1 MDTLLSILK
10 YECRAINEEFEL
22 ASKQGEGTS
31 QEVADFREN
40 AVQDF
45 IGRYYP
51 QSNIISKG
59 KITDLEGNQSNSID
73 CLVLNPAHP
82 NLIDSKR
89 KLRLI
94 FSDGCDAAIEVK
106 PDLTRSD
113 ELTRALKQGI
123 SVKKTKRSKSPII
136 LKSRASETIIGHS
149 LYIPFYVFCV
159 KAFDVTKLYE
169 QITDYYRRNE
179 TPLEHQIDGVII
191 LNTGVLKHVKHSELN
206 FYDALPPIE
215 KNSGWYL
222 EKWGEATLLGLL
234 LNLGYSYPSFPSM
247 AEPIMTR
254 ILTRIGKT
262 YLEYLG
268 IST

>member
-1 MDTLLSILK
+1 MDTLLNILK
-10 YECRAINEEFEL
+10 SECRTINEEFEL
-22 ASKQGEGTS
+22 ASEQGEGTS

-51 QSNIISKG
+51 QSHIVSKG

-82 NLIDSKR
+82 NLTDSKG
-89 KLRLI
+89 KFRLI

-106 PDLTRSD
+106 PDLARSD
-113 ELTRALKQGI
+113 ELTRALEQGI
-123 SVKKTKRSKSPII
+123 SVKKTKRSKSPIL
-136 LKSRASETIIGHS
+136 LKRRSPKNIMEHS

-169 QITDYYRRNE
+169 QITDYYRRNK
-179 TPLEHQIDGVII
+179 TPLEHQVDGVVI
-191 LNTGVLKHVKHSELN
+191 LNTGVLKHIKHSELN
-206 FYDALPPIE
+206 SYDASPPIGG
-215 KNSGWYL
+215 NSGWYL

-234 LNLGYSYPSFPSM
+234 LNLGYSYPSSPTT

-254 ILTRIGKT
+254 ILTQIGKT
-262 YLEYLG
+262 GIEYLG